1 MQEQIIVDSDWDYR
15 LREQATMLIRYMMLT
30 KGVSYVELSEKLA
43 KKGVHVTPR
52 NLSNKV
58 RRGNFGVVTLL
69 QIMEV
74 LEIDNI
80 SLLEK
85 K

>member
-1 MQEQIIVDSDWDYR
+1 MMEKQSDNADVETR
-15 LREQATMLIRYMMLT
+15 LRERATMLIRYMMLT
-30 KGVSYVELSEKLA
+30 KGVSYIELSEKLA
-43 KKGVHVTPR
+43 EIGVEDSPR

-74 LEIDNI
+74 LEIDEINLRAI
-80 SLLEK
+80 N
-85 K
+85 